1 MKRRGSVRGRADA
14 GTGSGPGV
22 ERVITHTAS
31 PKPFAR
37 PVQVSTCDSVKD
49 SANASALV
57 GKDMCLCR
65 MQRDVV
71 MCVKF
76 GAAV

>member
-1 MKRRGSVRGRADA
+1 MYAVCQKVFLCM
-14 GTGSGPGV
+14 GV
-22 ERVITHTAS
+22 CVKDLALSPAHTAS
-31 PKPFAR
+31 PKPFAW
-37 PVQVSTCDSVKD
+37 PVQVSTCNSVKD

-65 MQRDVV
+65 MQRDMV